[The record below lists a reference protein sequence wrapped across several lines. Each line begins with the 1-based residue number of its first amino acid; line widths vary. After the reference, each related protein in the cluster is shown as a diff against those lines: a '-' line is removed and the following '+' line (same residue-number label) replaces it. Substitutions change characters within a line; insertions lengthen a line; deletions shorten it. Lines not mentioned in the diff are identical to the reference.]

1 MRLNLFVL
9 LCCAVPAVADTALFE
24 EKPTD
29 AFFAKYAPLKAPAES
44 KPLLKKGDRLAII
57 GDSITEQKKYSRM
70 METYLTVCTPELGV
84 SVRQYG
90 WSGERVPGF
99 LARMTNDCLRFAPTI
114 ATTCYGM
121 NDHEYRPYE
130 DRIGRTYWDKS
141 EAMVQ
146 AFKANKV
153 RVVLGSPGCVGRMP
167 TWVKGTNGTVE
178 DLNLNL
184 CTLRNIDIE
193 IARDHKT
200 RFADV
205 FWPML
210 QAGYVGK
217 QRHGADYAIAGKDG
231 VHPDWAGQTV
241 MAYAFL
247 KSLGVSGD
255 IGTYTLD
262 LKKGRM
268 KVSKGHKLVTGDE
281 GEFQIESRRYP
292 FCATNE
298 VLSSDA
304 SIRSAMS
311 LIPFNQDLNRLV
323 LVVKN
328 AEAGSYA
335 VTWNEATRK
344 YSAAQLAAGV
354 NLAADF
360 AVNPFWESF
369 NRVDQ
374 AVKAKQEYETK
385 QIKQIFHELGRFKS
399 ADAIKDEEMKK
410 LFALRDAG
418 GKLDWDAIAAATERT
433 RAPLVEA
440 ISAAFVP
447 VTHRLKVV
455 AE

>member
-9 LCCAVPAVADTALFE
+9 LCCSTLSAVADTALFE

-29 AFFAKYAPLKAPAES
+29 AFFAKYAPVKAPVES
-44 KPLLKKGDRLAII
+44 KPILKKGDRLAII

-70 METYLTVCTPELGV
+70 METYLTVCTPELRV

-141 EAMVQ
+141 EAMVR

-193 IARDHKT
+193 IARDNKT

-210 QAGYVGK
+210 QAGYVGQ

-268 KVSKGHKLVTGDE
+268 KVSKGHKL
-281 GEFQIESRRYP
+281 I
-292 FCATNE
+292 
-298 VLSSDA
+298 
-304 SIRSAMS
+304 
-311 LIPFNQDLNRLV
+311 
-323 LVVKN
+323 VK
-328 AEAGSYA
+328 
-335 VTWNEATRK
+335 
-344 YSAAQLAAGV
+344 Q
-354 NLAADF
+354 
-360 AVNPFWESF
+360 
-369 NRVDQ
+369 
-374 AVKAKQEYETK
+374 
-385 QIKQIFHELGRFKS
+385 
-399 ADAIKDEEMKK
+399 
-410 LFALRDAG
+410 
-418 GKLDWDAIAAATERT
+418 
-433 RAPLVEA
+433 
-440 ISAAFVP
+440 
-447 VTHRLKVV
+447 
-455 AE
+455 